1 MDLQDNTENKLIA
14 EDKAEDKTEDKAENK
29 AEEDIV
35 ISRKDLEKLLDSK
48 READKAKNEL
58 LYFQAELEN
67 FKKRQQR
74 LMSEQVCYANEKF
87 IRELIP
93 VIDNF
98 SLALKHMDDASAIEN
113 QEFKNLARGV
123 ELITKQLGDVL
134 SRFGVEEVKSLGT
147 QFDPNF
153 HDAVEHRE
161 VEKCE
166 SGSIVNEF
174 QKGYKLNG
182 RLIRPAKV
190 CVAKNKEQ
198 K

>member
-1 MDLQDNTENKLIA
+1 MDLQNDEGNKLI
-14 EDKAEDKTEDKAENK
+14 EEDKTEEKAESK
-29 AEEDIV
+29 AEEDVV
-35 ISRKDLEKLLDSK
+35 ISKKDLEKFLDYK
-48 READKAKNEL
+48 KEAEKAKNET
-58 LYFQAELEN
+58 LYVHAEMEN
-67 FKKRQQR
+67 FKKRQQK
-74 LMSEQVCYANEKF
+74 LMSEQVCYANERF
-87 IRELIP
+87 IKELIP

-98 SLALKHMDDASAIEN
+98 SLALQHMNDANATEN
-113 QEFKNLARGV
+113 QEIKNLAKGV

-166 SGSIVNEF
+166 SGSVVNEF